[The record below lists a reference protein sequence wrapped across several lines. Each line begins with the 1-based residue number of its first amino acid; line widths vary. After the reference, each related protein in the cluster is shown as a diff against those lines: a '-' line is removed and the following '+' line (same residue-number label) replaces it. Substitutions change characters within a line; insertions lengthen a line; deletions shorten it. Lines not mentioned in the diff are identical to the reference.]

1 MKLNKI
7 FWATCIL
14 GGTFALSSCETYDE
28 LFPQQYHCV
37 LNIKDA
43 GIRNVELYTTDA
55 EGKIP
60 ISIMK
65 TGSQGEALA
74 NGTLVPMQ
82 EEIFQAYCTDNNL
95 GYAYLPAEYY
105 SLPNKDLQFGNQ
117 ERYKIV
123 EVILKTREI
132 QKLQEAH
139 NGQKYALPL
148 LIRSSEVSVNDSMLI
163 IAPDIKSPTIGL
175 TNAGFVNAVQFSSH
189 GEATLTY
196 ALQLTLPTPNTWGL
210 KCSVAPN
217 EEAVN
222 VFNQYNTQHGNRYKQ
237 LPKEAY
243 TLPNNGIITFGEGA
257 TTASMDIT
265 FKRSALAMGE
275 YILPLSITNPTVE
288 GVNINPT
295 QHTILLGVTYSPDKL
310 ELKANQFSTNSIA
323 NGDGTGLTGLIDG
336 IGAGLH
342 FHSNWG
348 TPVTDGTYGNYI
360 DVHLNKPIQAIQF
373 DYWTRF
379 ENGNAAPTHIKLFT
393 STNGKDWTVLG
404 EIKSGLPTGGNQ
416 KYSSSIYHAANK
428 FTYFRF
434 AVLTSTAGSM
444 TSGGG
449 SWFNLGE
456 LTLYGN

>member
-7 FWATCIL
+7 FWATCML
-14 GGTFALSSCETYDE
+14 GGTLALSSCETYDE

-43 GIRNVELYTTDA
+43 GIRNAELYTTDA
-55 EGKIP
+55 EGKIQ

-74 NGTLVPMQ
+74 NGMLVPMS
-82 EEIFQAYCTDNNL
+82 EEAFQAYCTDNNL

-105 SLPNKDLQFGNQ
+105 SLPDKELKFGAQ

-123 EVILKTREI
+123 EAILKTREI
-132 QKLQEAH
+132 QKLQETH

-175 TNAGFVNAVQFSSH
+175 TNTGFVSSAQFSSH

-196 ALQLTLPTPNTWGL
+196 SLQLTLPTPNTWGL
-210 KCSVAPN
+210 KCTVASN
-217 EEAVN
+217 EEAVSA
-222 VFNQYNTQHGNRYKQ
+222 FNQYNTQHNNRYKL
-237 LPKEAY
+237 LPQNAY
-243 TLPNNGIITFGEGA
+243 TLPDNGVVTFGEEA
-257 TTASMDIT
+257 TTASLDIT
-265 FKRSALAMGE
+265 FNRSALEMGE

-288 GVNINPT
+288 GVEIDAA
-295 QHTILLGVTYSPDKL
+295 QHTILLGITYSPDKL

-336 IGAGLH
+336 IGSGLH
-342 FHSNWG
+342 FHSNWNS
-348 TPVTDGTYGNYI
+348 PVKDATYGNYI
-360 DVHLNKPIQAIQF
+360 DVHLNQPIQAIQF

-393 STNGKDWTVLG
+393 STDGKVWTELG

-416 KYSSSIYHAANK
+416 KYSSSIYRTANK
-428 FTYFRF
+428 FSYFRF

-444 TSGGG
+444 TNGS